1 MRTFGKELKEYFEFQ
16 LEGDEKIY
24 KIPLASALPYGML
37 NELAETVG
45 TKDRFPTQVKMLRT
59 YMGNVVDTLPVGTLS
74 GILQA
79 WGEESNGTG
88 ATVGES

>member
-1 MRTFGKELKEYFEFQ
+1 MRTFGKELKEYFEFK

-24 KIPLASALPYGML
+24 QIPLASALPYGML
-37 NELAETVG
+37 NELAETAG
-45 TKDRFPTQVKMLRT
+45 TKDRFSTQVKMLRM
-59 YMGNVVDTLPVGTLS
+59 YMGDVVDTLPVGTLS

-79 WGEESNGTG
+79 WGEESNGTC